1 MIPVGKNNSQLME
14 SLGEHKASLQTLHK
28 AHQWYSLL
36 IDPVKKKDLLAL
48 ASYEGL
54 IL

>member
-1 MIPVGKNNSQLME
+1 MIPVGKNNNQLME
-14 SLGEHKASLQTLHK
+14 SLGEHKASLQTSHK
-28 AHQWYSLL
+28 AHQSYSLL